1 MEFGD
6 RVFDRMDEW
15 TKATQDKPGE
25 MGRILA
31 VLLTIIVICYAIV
44 VVSRIV
50 VSLAVPTL
58 VTDRE
63 DHQDKSPLPSAI
75 AGRSVSVHKFHHMI
89 SISDSAVRLKC
100 HLQKCAYF
108 KRDTRRRSSLATIQ
122 SSSHS
127 TIQPFTIQPSSHS
140 DKP

>member
-58 VTDRE
+58 VIVGLLLAYRFVTPSEMEDGLKEVPGILTTFTDFITGIF
-63 DHQDKSPLPSAI
+63 HKAI
-75 AGRSVSVHKFHHMI
+75 AN
-89 SISDSAVRLKC
+89 
-100 HLQKCAYF
+100 
-108 KRDTRRRSSLATIQ
+108 
-122 SSSHS
+122 
-127 TIQPFTIQPSSHS
+127 
-140 DKP
+140 